1 MVGSSTTSTV
11 MHKGIEKG
19 RLNYSGALFLCSSL
33 TYVLVSFLSVD
44 TPFPIGEAIP
54 SFADTPQQAG
64 GRYIR

>member
-44 TPFPIGEAIP
+44 TPFPIGVSVPRER
-54 SFADTPQQAG
+54 G
-64 GRYIR
+64 K